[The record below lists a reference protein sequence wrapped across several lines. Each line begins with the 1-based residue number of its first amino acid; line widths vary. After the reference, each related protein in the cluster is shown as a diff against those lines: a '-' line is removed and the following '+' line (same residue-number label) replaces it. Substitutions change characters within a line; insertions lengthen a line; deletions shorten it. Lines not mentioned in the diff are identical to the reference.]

1 MKYRARLAAQGMAI
15 GLVALLLILLAW
27 SLLHRDGGGLAAAA
41 NRGELPKAPDFTLD
55 RLDRDGELNLASL
68 TGKVVV
74 VNYWASYCAPCKDE
88 APFLEEVW
96 RRNRRRDVVVVGVD
110 WQDFTGDA
118 RRFMRRYGLTFPVVH
133 DGPGDVGFDYGI
145 TGLPETYVLDRQGRV
160 VHAIVGAINT
170 DEDRQR
176 LRSAIAQALT
186 A

>member
-1 MKYRARLAAQGMAI
+1 
-15 GLVALLLILLAW
+15 
-27 SLLHRDGGGLAAAA
+27 
-41 NRGELPKAPDFTLD
+41 
-55 RLDRDGELNLASL
+55 
-68 TGKVVV
+68 
-74 VNYWASYCAPCKDE
+74 
-88 APFLEEVW
+88 
-96 RRNRRRDVVVVGVD
+96 VVVGVD